1 MFLDKATIFCKAG
14 NGGRGSAH
22 FHRDKKNPKGGPDG
36 GDGGKGG
43 DIVFRVTNNATSLE
57 NFRFSKHF
65 EAGNGLDGSEN
76 RSTGKDGKDIIIL
89 VPRGTVIRNAKTKLV
104 VADMCGEDV
113 VLLKGGKGGRG
124 NVHFATPTRQAPRFS
139 EDGVKTK
146 QFELVLELKTI
157 ADVGLIGFPNVGKS
171 TLLAAVSNATPKI
184 ANYHFTTLSPNIG
197 VVTGMGETFVMAD
210 IPGLIEGASEGAGL
224 GLNFLRH
231 IERTRLLV
239 HVIDISGSEERDP
252 YSDYVAINKEL
263 SKYSDRVKNLP
274 QIIAL
279 NKVDLLQDPKAIDE
293 FKKKVK
299 GVDVYPISAG
309 AYIGIKELVQAITKK
324 LKTLPIPEPIAIEEF
339 DIDKRNKKE
348 YKLVKVCDGL
358 YELTGELIDRISSG
372 VVLDDLQSF
381 AYFQKRM
388 KDEGLIDRLKE
399 EGMQDG
405 DTVRMGGIE
414 FEYSE

>member
-14 NGGRGSAH
+14 NGGSGSAH
-22 FHRDKKNPKGGPDG
+22 FHRDKKNPNGGPDG

-43 DIVFRVTNNATSLE
+43 DIIFRVTNNATSLE

-65 EAGNGLDGSEN
+65 KAENGADGSEN
-76 RSTGKDGKDIIIL
+76 RSTGKDGKDIIIT
-89 VPRGTVIRNAKTKLV
+89 VPKGTVIKNAKTGLI

-139 EDGVKTK
+139 EEGIKTK
-146 QFELVLELKTI
+146 EFELVLELKTI

-171 TLLAAVSNATPKI
+171 SLLSAVSNATPKI
-184 ANYHFTTLSPNIG
+184 ANYHFTTLAPNIG
-197 VVTGMGETFVMAD
+197 VVSGMGETFVMAD

-239 HVIDISGSEERDP
+239 HVIDISGSEGRDP
-252 YSDYVAINKEL
+252 YEDYVAINNEL
-263 SKYSDRVKNLP
+263 AKYSDRVKNLP
-274 QIIAL
+274 QIVAL
-279 NKVDLLQDPKAIDE
+279 NKIDLLEDKNKIEE
-293 FKKKVK
+293 FKKKLK
-299 GVDVYPISAG
+299 GVDVYAISAA
-309 AYIGIKELVQAITKK
+309 AYIGIKELIEAVVKK
-324 LKTLPIPEPIAIEEF
+324 LKTLPIPEPIEIEEF
-339 DIDKRNKKE
+339 DIDRINKKE
-348 YKLVKVCDGL
+348 YKVVRVCDGL
-358 YELTGELIDRISSG
+358 YELSGELIDRIASG
-372 VVLDDLQSF
+372 VMLDDLQSF

-388 KDEGLIDRLKE
+388 KDEGIIDRLKE

-405 DTVRMGGIE
+405 DTVRMSGIE